1 METIQ
6 KNKTLWMLLLV
17 GTFCVSCNDK
27 MEFSQYK
34 TIKNSSW
41 QTSDKISFNFNITDT
56 LAPKNLFIN
65 IRNNSAYEFSN
76 LYLITALKFPDSTKV
91 VDTLQYKMADET
103 GAYLGSGFSEIK
115 ENKLFYKERKIF
127 PKSGSYS
134 IEISQA
140 MRKNGEVEPLN
151 NLEGIQDVGFSIEK
165 IDK

>member
-6 KNKTLWMLLLV
+6 KNKLLCLLFVVCTL
-17 GTFCVSCNDK
+17 CISCNDK
-27 MEFSQYK
+27 VEFSQYK
-34 TIKNSSW
+34 TIKDSSW
-41 QTSDKISFNFNITDT
+41 QTSEKISFNFSITDT
-56 LAPKNLFIN
+56 LSPKNLFIN

-91 VDTLQYKMADET
+91 VDTLQYKMADER

-127 PKSGSYS
+127 PKSGSYV

-140 MRKNGEVEPLN
+140 MRKNGEIEPLN
-151 NLEGIQDVGFSIEK
+151 SLEGIQDVGFSIEK
-165 IDK
+165 IE